1 MKSLVLSLLMAAP
14 DGGAA
19 PQGGGAFLQ
28 FVPFIAIIAIF
39 YFLIIRPQNKKQKET
54 QRMLGALK
62 KGDRVVTIG
71 GIHGVIQTVKEHSI
85 ILKVD
90 DNVKLE
96 FNRSAI
102 SNVES
107 VAKEEKPEKGGK
119 IEDKRDDQKSSS
131 GDSSSDGGSS
141 GDGEA
146 K

>member
-1 MKSLVLSLLMAAP
+1 MKSLALSLLMAAP
-14 DGGAA
+14 EGGSASGGA
-19 PQGGGAFLQ
+19 AFLQ

-71 GIHGVIQTVKEHSI
+71 GIHGVIQTVRDHSV

-102 SNVES
+102 SSVES
-107 VAKEEKPEKGGK
+107 AAKEEKTGK
-119 IEDKRDDQKSSS
+119 IEDKQEDQPSSS
-131 GDSSSDGGSS
+131 G
-141 GDGEA
+141 EPEE
-146 K
+146 KK

>member
-1 MKSLVLSLLMAAP
+1 MNSFVFSLLMAAP
-14 DGGAA
+14 EGGSSS
-19 PQGGGAFLQ
+19 GGGAFLQ

-39 YFLIIRPQNKKQKET
+39 YLLIIRPQNKKQKET
-54 QRMLGALK
+54 KRMLDALK
-62 KGDRVVTIG
+62 KGDKVVTIG
-71 GIHGVIQTVKEHSI
+71 GVHGVIQTVRDHSI

-107 VAKEEKPEKGGK
+107 VAKEEKSDKSEKL
-119 IEDKRDDQKSSS
+119 EDKREGQKSENSSS
-131 GDSSSDGGSS
+131 GEGN
-141 GDGEA
+141 EE